1 MTNYII
7 CCISH
12 GRHENVPEFLEKVGS
27 DGVTF
32 FVKDE
37 SDVINYKANGARKV
51 IASGSLM
58 DSRNAALEHCFEQGK
73 ICVQLSDDL
82 TRIAFN
88 DFSGKRTKVSVSVV
102 EVLEHVLPQFG
113 IYDCKLAGFPPTDNP
128 YFATKPIEKNKFI
141 VGDFLI
147 VKPNPLRFDP
157 GLRLKED
164 YDYTLQHVKE
174 YGECVRFGYFLC
186 SFKHYSNKG
195 GAVDYRTNILETE
208 TIAYL
213 VKKWPG
219 CIKLNPKR
227 NNEILIKRNVSEILS
242 QKNLF

>member
-1 MTNYII
+1 MKAQI

-12 GRHENVPEFLEKVGS
+12 GRHENVPEFLRKVGS
-27 DGVTF
+27 DQVTF
-32 FVKDE
+32 FVKDQT
-37 SDVINYKANGARKV
+37 DVVNYRANGARKV

-82 TRIAFN
+82 VGISFN
-88 DFSGKRTKVSVSVV
+88 DFSGKRTKVGVSVV
-102 EVLEHVLPQFG
+102 EVLDDLLPNFHVCG
-113 IYDCKLAGFPPTDNP
+113 SKLGGFPPTDNP

-147 VKPNPLRFDP
+147 VKPNPLRFDTK
-157 GLRLKED
+157 LRLKED
-164 YDYTLQHVKE
+164 YDYTLQHIKE
-174 YGECVRFGYFLC
+174 YGECVRFGRFLC

-195 GAVDYRTNILETE
+195 GAVAYRTDSLEKE

-213 VKKWPG
+213 ANKWPG
-219 CIKLNPKR
+219 CIKMNPKR
-227 NNEILIKRNVSEILS
+227 DNEILISRKAKEVLG
-242 QKNLF
+242 QPNLF